1 MSLTT
6 ITSTSKVKDNDHILL
21 ITPGKIGKR
30 DSPVKLTDKQVEYVN
45 NRIDEQDEVVPLN
58 LYDRFLFFAPMPD
71 NDETHKNTEALRKAG
86 SQVEGIANK
95 HKIAKLIIQETPKT
109 TNNSLAVA
117 EGAAL
122 SNYQFLKYKENRD
135 EKSHT
140 LKEIA
145 LYGADA
151 FKKDIERLNHVVD
164 GTNTARDLVNEPLS
178 YLTAEQLS
186 KEIEKLGNDA
196 GFRVDVFHKK
206 KIEKLGMGGILSVNR
221 GSVTPPTFNI
231 LEWKPKK
238 PVNDQPI
245 VLVGK
250 GIVYDTG
257 GMSLKPTSGM
267 DIMKADMGGAA
278 TVVGALYAI
287 AKSQLPVHV
296 VALIPATDNRP
307 GQDAYVPSDVI
318 TMYDGS
324 TVEVMNT
331 DAEGRLVLA
340 DALTYTKQNY
350 NPSLVLDFATL
361 TGSAARAIGTKG
373 LVYMGNADENT
384 KYKLTS
390 AGKEVY
396 ERLVEFPIWDEYRQ
410 NLDSDIADIKN
421 VGGAEAGAIVAG
433 KFLEHFVS
441 FPWLHFDIA
450 GPAFLPKKE
459 GYRPKNGSGVGV
471 RLLYQYLKE
480 MSTS

>member
-1 MSLTT
+1 MSLAQ
-6 ITSTSKVKDNDHILL
+6 ITLTNKVKDSDDILL
-21 ITPGKIGKR
+21 ITPGKISKR
-30 DSPVKLTDKQVEYVN
+30 DAPVQLTAKQVDYVN
-45 NRIDEQDEVVPLN
+45 NRIDGQDQVVTLN
-58 LYDRFLFFAPMPD
+58 LYDRFLFFAPSTD
-71 NDETHKNTEALRKAG
+71 YEEDYKNAEALRKAG
-86 SQVEGIANK
+86 SQVEGIVNK
-95 HKIAKLIIQETPKT
+95 HKIEKLVIQEIPEV

-122 SNYQFLKYKENRD
+122 SNYQFLKYKDNQD
-135 EKSHT
+135 EQKHA
-140 LKEIA
+140 LREIA
-145 LYGADA
+145 LYGAGA
-151 FKKDIERLNHVVD
+151 FEKEVQRLNHVIA

-186 KEIEKLGNDA
+186 KEIEMLGDDA

-257 GMSLKPTSGM
+257 GLSLKPTNGM

-296 VALIPATDNRP
+296 VGLIPATDNRP

-373 LVYMGNADENT
+373 LVYMGNADEHT
-384 KYKLTS
+384 KTKMTN
-390 AGKEVY
+390 AGKAVY
-396 ERLVEFPIWDEYRQ
+396 ERLVEFPIWEEYRQ

-450 GPAFLPKKE
+450 GPSFLSRKE

-471 RLLYQYLKE
+471 RLLYQYLRE

>member
-1 MSLTT
+1 MSSTNITLTK
-6 ITSTSKVKDNDHILL
+6 KVKDNDHILL
-21 ITPGKIGKR
+21 ITQGKIDKDVG
-30 DSPVKLTDKQVEYVN
+30 PVTLSDQQVDYVN
-45 NRIDEQDEVVPLN
+45 NRIDEKDKVVTLN
-58 LYDRFLFFAPMPD
+58 LYQRFLFVAPMPQH
-71 NDETHKNTEALRKAG
+71 DETYKNAEALRKAG
-86 SQVEGIANK
+86 SQVERIANK
-95 HKIAKLIIQETPKT
+95 HKMERLVIQEHPEVTE
-109 TNNSLAVA
+109 NSLSVA

-122 SNYQFLKYKENRD
+122 SNYQFLKYKDNED
-135 EKSHT
+135 EQKHA
-140 LKEIA
+140 LQEIA
-145 LYGADA
+145 LYGGDA
-151 FKKDIERLNHVVD
+151 FKKDIERLNHVVA
-164 GTNTARDLVNEPLS
+164 GTNAARDLVNEPLS

-186 KEIEKLGNDA
+186 KEIETLGDDA
-196 GFRVDVFHKK
+196 GFSVDVFHKK

-231 LEWKPKK
+231 MEWKPKNS
-238 PVNDQPI
+238 VNDQPI

-267 DIMKADMGGAA
+267 DFMKADMGGAA
-278 TVVGALYAI
+278 TVVGTLYAI
-287 AKSQLPVHV
+287 AKAELPVHV
-296 VALIPATDNRP
+296 VGLVPATDNRP
-307 GQDAYVPSDVI
+307 GQDAYVPGDVI

-331 DAEGRLVLA
+331 DAEGRLVMA
-340 DALTYTKQNY
+340 DALTYTKHNY
-350 NPSLVLDFATL
+350 NPSLVMDFATL

-373 LVYMGNADENT
+373 LVYMGTADDDT
-384 KYKLTS
+384 KTKLID
-390 AGKEVY
+390 AGKAVY
-396 ERLVEFPIWDEYRQ
+396 ERLVEFPIWDEYRE

-450 GPAFLPKKE
+450 GPAFLPKQE

-471 RLLYQYLKE
+471 RLLYQYLEKL
-480 MSTS
+480 STS